1 MKVVLPTDSEHNITL
16 LPRYYTDGEVVLT
29 LYNEVTKV
37 ESTPATT
44 QVTVNGIMTITF
56 TFTFADKDKYQ
67 FTLHE
72 GLEVLYRG
80 KIVATSQTPQ
90 DFKLTDSLYYYE

>member
-1 MKVVLPTDSEHNITL
+1 MKVVIPTNSEHDIVL
-16 LPRYYTDGEVVLT
+16 VPRYDTDGEVSLT

-37 ESTPATT
+37 ESTPAVV
-44 QVTVNGIMTITF
+44 QVTTNGKMTITF

-67 FTLHE
+67 FTVKE
-72 GLEVLYRG
+72 GNEVVYRG